1 MNLAETEVNR
11 AVRDLFDLGVRLGA
25 SVPLSAGTD
34 GDEGE
39 RGRKQDE

>member
-1 MNLAETEVNR
+1 MNLVETEVKR

-25 SVPLSAGTD
+25 SVPLSTGID

-39 RGRKQDE
+39 WGRE